1 MSWSFCRGVP
11 PSVVLASQVA
21 PALKGRR
28 HPLVDGIISSSISVT
43 QFTWHNSNCQHVI
56 MSGRERGVPRGCHV
70 SPLLFFRRCPCASD
84 TVAAKSRLQPALSSL
99 VLGFGMH
106 GDTDRR
112 RASFTKHA
120 TLGEDL
126 STHALVCVSCARL
139 FRQKPLLGS
148 SKAVMLVISLVCRR
162 SCGTLFTLPNFMGAC
177 LTNGQGLQPCLSLLR
192 FSFLRC
198 RNC

>member
-1 MSWSFCRGVP
+1 M
-11 PSVVLASQVA
+11 
-21 PALKGRR
+21 
-28 HPLVDGIISSSISVT
+28 
-43 QFTWHNSNCQHVI
+43 
-56 MSGRERGVPRGCHV
+56 

-84 TVAAKSRLQPALSSL
+84 TVAAKSRLSSL

-139 FRQKPLLGS
+139 FR
-148 SKAVMLVISLVCRR
+148 
-162 SCGTLFTLPNFMGAC
+162 
-177 LTNGQGLQPCLSLLR
+177 
-192 FSFLRC
+192 
-198 RNC
+198 